1 MPLKELQA
9 AVEGLLF
16 LAAEGPEEELFT
28 VSAGGEEVAVA
39 NPNPNPSPTPSPTPT
54 PNPFPTTNSYPYPY
68 PYPYP

>member
-39 NPNPNPSPTPSPTPT
+39 NPNPNPSPSPIALTLT
-54 PNPFPTTNSYPYPY
+54 LTRWSCCCRRV
-68 PYPYP
+68 